1 MLFSLMVLDHEI
13 RGRTEDTIDLTIEQ
27 IPYLIGIFRT
37 EEFKKKYHIQNET
50 DLTLGMVWG
59 YLFRGF
65 QDMFTVSYQR
75 QPNQDEISEAV
86 GLIFKRTDEI
96 KEAIFKCG

>member
-1 MLFSLMVLDHEI
+1 MVLDHEI
-13 RGRTEDTIDLTIEQ
+13 RGRTENTIDLTIEQ

-75 QPNQDEISEAV
+75 QPNQDEINTD
-86 GLIFKRTDEI
+86 KRTSRKSDYYI
-96 KEAIFKCG
+96 RQIVHSIVS